1 MVDMASAI
9 DICST
14 ALTLLGDKPI
24 SSLNEDAPRAVVAA
38 NIYPSARADV
48 LRCHPWNCLEADV
61 ILSPM
66 VELPPFRWSKQF
78 QLPGDLLRIIEIG
91 GGLQPNDYRV
101 QGRRILANTDAL
113 YLTYIQDKDESLW
126 DSSLVDV
133 MIKRMV
139 KDMAYA
145 ITASTSL
152 NELKAQ
158 EYVVALRQAKAVDA
172 QENPPEDWEH
182 ESVFIGV
189 RG

>member
-1 MVDMASAI
+1 MASAI

-24 SSLNEDAPRAVVAA
+24 SSLTEDAPRAVVVA
-38 NIYPSARADV
+38 NIYPTARADV
-48 LRCHPWNCLEADV
+48 MRCHPWNCLETDV
-61 ILSPM
+61 VLSPM
-66 VELPPFRWSKQF
+66 AEAPPFRWSKQF
-78 QLPGDLLRIIEIG
+78 QLPGDLLRVIEIG

-101 QGRRILANTDAL
+101 QGRRIKANTDVL
-113 YLTYIQDKDESLW
+113 YLTYIQDIDESLW
-126 DSSLVDV
+126 DGNLVDL

-139 KDMAYA
+139 KDLAYP

-152 NELKAQ
+152 AELKAQ
-158 EYVVALRQAKAVDA
+158 EYKVAERIAKAVDA

-182 ESVFIGV
+182 ESVFLGV